1 METHATV
8 KGQIVIPVELRR
20 KYGIKAGTKIHIYE
34 ENGRI
39 ILQPVTREFIASV
52 RGSLKGSG
60 ALQVLEEERR
70 LDRER
75 EDAKFNKRVR

>member
-39 ILQPVTREFIASV
+39 ILQPVTREFIARV

>member
-20 KYGIKAGTKIHIYE
+20 KYGIIAGTKIHIYE

-60 ALQVLEEERR
+60 ALQFLEEERR